1 MKKSK
6 LTSYFSKEEEAILEK
21 TAGIV
26 ILMAIL
32 AVPFIMIART
42 PLGKALMNLLGGLA
56 GLIGGLGSQ
65 LKTCNKV
72 GYFNVSEGC
81 WMGIAA
87 IIGSIFYVL
96 GKFVYPFV
104 MKDGPAKDLVKSAS
118 AASGESEVKI
128 TIEIVNQVQADI
140 DRLNLNE
147 QFENMSPEAKDVF
160 IKKCFARRAYAKG
173 AAARE
178 SQAGTPE
185 AKKAEAEAEAQR
197 AAAAAE
203 SEATQEAAEAELT
216 QEQERM
222 IDEALN
228 DVQAEPAPLPPEPIP
243 V

>member
-118 AASGESEVKI
+118 AASGESEVNI

-140 DRLNLNE
+140 DLSD

-160 IKKCFARRAYAKG
+160 IKKCFARRAYARG
-173 AAARE
+173 VEARK
-178 SQAGTPE
+178 SQANSPE
-185 AKKAEAEAEAQR
+185 AKKADAEARTAAAEAET
-197 AAAAAE
+197 
-203 SEATQEAAEAELT
+203 EATQEATEELT
-216 QEQERM
+216 PEQEKM
-222 IDEALN
+222 IDDAL
-228 DVQAEPAPLPPEPIP
+228 DGIDPVPPPVEP